1 MRELCSAL
9 QPAGALVNRQAH
21 HACAL
26 LARPQ
31 GRACGPAGSR
41 AARLGTRLQ
50 PAPSRAHECTSARGQ
65 GRPRPSPNPG
75 PRRRRSRATRAT
87 RPATPPRSAPRS
99 TACWAATSATSTWS
113 ARAWRRTGACS
124 ACACTG
130 RRSVA
135 AALFATSMLDP
146 KLLLVDVDT
155 ADVMA
160 RPAGLGIGPPRCSR
174 RPCWTQAAAGR
185 RGHGGRRSAP
195 RRARGPA
202 RSHGSGRCSCVRTL
216 PPRRCCQCGVGG
228 RRCATHCVAAARPRQ
243 RVKGVNAIGPA
254 GAWLALV
261 DKVACRS
268 ALARK
273 H

>member
-1 MRELCSAL
+1 MCADAGSVLCAGQAGRHRGGAGRAVVRRDNGARAARAAAHPQRPGRLPCVTLASSMLGWFATLCSASPACLMRELCSAL

-113 ARAWRRTGACS
+113 ARAWRRTGAC
-124 ACACTG
+124 TG
-130 RRSVA
+130 RRA
-135 AALFATSMLDP
+135 AW
-146 KLLLVDVDT
+146 
-155 ADVMA
+155 
-160 RPAGLGIGPPRCSR
+160 PPRCSR
-174 RPCWTQAAAGR
+174 RPCSTPSCCWSTWTR
-185 RGHGGRRSAP
+185 RTSWRAP
-195 RRARGPA
+195 QG
-202 RSHGSGRCSCVRTL
+202 
-216 PPRRCCQCGVGG
+216 
-228 RRCATHCVAAARPRQ
+228 
-243 RVKGVNAIGPA
+243 
-254 GAWLALV
+254 
-261 DKVACRS
+261 
-268 ALARK
+268 
-273 H
+273 

>member
-1 MRELCSAL
+1 MRAPRPPVRARLRPCRLARTSPWHTPA
-9 QPAGALVNRQAH
+9 AGA
-21 HACAL
+21 
-26 LARPQ
+26 
-31 GRACGPAGSR
+31 
-41 AARLGTRLQ
+41 Q
-50 PAPSRAHECTSARGQ
+50 PRCRGARGQ
-65 GRPRPSPNPG
+65 GRPSPNPSV
-75 PRRRRSRATRAT
+75 RRRRSRATRAT

-130 RRSVA
+130 RRA
-135 AALFATSMLDP
+135 AW
-146 KLLLVDVDT
+146 
-155 ADVMA
+155 
-160 RPAGLGIGPPRCSR
+160 PPRCSR
-174 RPCWTQAAAGR
+174 RPCSTPSCCWSTWTRRTSWRAPQGEGSGRRAGRDVHAGPQAAAGR